1 MIARA
6 LTVLRNRAGVAA
18 VEFVLLAPIL
28 ATILFG
34 LFEGSQ
40 AILAYM
46 KLIDSTQTLAD
57 LVSQQESVA
66 SSDIDNFYAGAQAV
80 MAPYSTTSLGFVIT
94 SVTYDATTG
103 AASVAWQDTRNATV
117 SGNVATMAA
126 GYGSKGESVIIVQ
139 GSYGYSSLLHFILP
153 GSISMG
159 QVAFSKPR
167 QVAAIPHS

>member
-103 AASVAWQDTRNATV
+103 AASVAWQDTRNATA

>member
-1 MIARA
+1 MIRRTLIA
-6 LTVLRNRAGVAA
+6 LRDRSGVAA

-57 LVSQQESVA
+57 LVSQQQSVS
-66 SSDIDNFYAGAQAV
+66 SSDIDNFYSGAQAV
-80 MAPYSTTSLGFVIT
+80 MAPYSATSLGFVIS
-94 SVTYDATTG
+94 SVTYDPNTG
-103 AASVAWQDTRNATV
+103 AASVAWQDTRNATPTG
-117 SGNVATMAA
+117 SPAALAT
-126 GYGSKGESVIIVQ
+126 GYGSKGESVIVVQ

-167 QVAAIPHS
+167 QVAAIPHN